1 MANNNMAADI
11 ILVGKKTKFLNLIK
25 VDSESDIQR
34 FPAEVQKAISVVDGK
49 IRVDSKEY
57 AEGEM
62 IPFGAYIAWEKAD
75 KPEDKERCPNGYNLW
90 NKNNAKEQ
98 LEKGIL
104 EEIDG
109 RFRLTKIV
117 PLKAQLFTGEVPEIF
132 AEAPTF
138 DGQVTINEGR
148 LFLQTPWGVSDCKAG
163 EGFAIE
169 YGRYSESENTP
180 EKFWGKLDGNIL
192 SVGTE
197 SFEDYFRVTESGEI
211 IETLREYYE
220 SL

>member
-1 MANNNMAADI
+1 MAKSSMAADI
-11 ILVGKKTKFLNLIK
+11 ILVGKKAKKLNLIR
-25 VDSESDIQR
+25 VNTAEDIKK
-34 FPAEVQKAISVVDGK
+34 FPEDVQKAISVVDGK

-62 IPFGAYIAWEKAD
+62 ISFGAYIAWEKAE
-75 KPEDKERCPNGYNLW
+75 KPEDKERCPHGYNLW
-90 NKNNAKEQ
+90 NKGNAQEQ

-104 EEIDG
+104 EEVDG
-109 RFRLTKIV
+109 SFRLTKIV

-138 DGQVTINEGR
+138 DGQVTVNEGT
-148 LFLQTPWGVSDCKAG
+148 LFIETPWGVSDCKTG
-163 EGFAIE
+163 DGFAIE
-169 YGRYSESENTP
+169 YGRCSESSDVP
-180 EKFWGKLDGNIL
+180 EKFWGNLDGNVL
-192 SVGTE
+192 SVGTQT
-197 SFEDYFRVTESGEI
+197 FEDYFRVTEAGEI